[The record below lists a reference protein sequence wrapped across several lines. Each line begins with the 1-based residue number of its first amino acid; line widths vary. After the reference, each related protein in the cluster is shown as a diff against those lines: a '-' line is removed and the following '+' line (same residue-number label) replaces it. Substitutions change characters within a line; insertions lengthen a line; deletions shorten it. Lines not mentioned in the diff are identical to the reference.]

1 MTTLRRWMARAFAR
15 PARFPAEYRAERLD
29 QHDPLAGP
37 AAWYGAQQED
47 RVRRVLR

>member
-29 QHDPLAGP
+29 QHDPLARP
-37 AAWYGAQQED
+37 AGWYEAQQED
-47 RVRRVLR
+47 RVRRALR